1 MKVPI
6 KITIALKEGILD
18 PEARAIQHALAD
30 LGFSTENLSSAR
42 LFFITVDAPGEDE
55 ALARARQ
62 MAERLLANPVI
73 HRYTVEV
80 AR

>member
-1 MKVPI
+1 MKVTVTV
-6 KITIALKEGILD
+6 TIALKEGILD

-30 LGFSTENLSSAR
+30 LGFLTEHLSSAR
-42 LFFITVDAPGEDE
+42 QFFITMDATSKDE
-55 ALARARQ
+55 AMSRARL

-80 AR
+80 AQ